1 MNEISTVLEVL
12 KQILVAVGI
21 ISGSSLL
28 TGLVNAIANIKNTTV
43 KHILSWVLPIGVA
56 ELLCAIGTVTFG
68 FGGWDYL
75 FSAVA
80 GAAVGAM
87 SNGLY
92 DWKFVSDLIDKLYDL
107 FGHRKEQLG

>member
-1 MNEISTVLEVL
+1 MNEVSTIIEVI
-12 KQILVAVGI
+12 KQIAIAVGI
-21 ISGSSLL
+21 ISGSSIL
-28 TGLVNAIANIKNTTV
+28 TGLVNAAANIRNKTV

-75 FSAVA
+75 LSAVA
-80 GAAVGAM
+80 GAAVGAA

-92 DWKFVSDLIDKLYDL
+92 DWEWVSNLIDKLYDL
-107 FGHRKEQLG
+107 FGHKA

>member
-1 MNEISTVLEVL
+1 MKEIQTVLEVL
-12 KQILVAVGI
+12 KQIVIAVGI

-28 TGLVNAIANIKNTTV
+28 TGLVNAIANIQNNTV

-68 FGGWDYL
+68 YGGWDYL
-75 FSAVA
+75 LSAVA
-80 GAAVGAM
+80 GAAVGAA

-92 DWKFVSDLIDKLYDL
+92 DWKCVSDLIDKLYNL
-107 FGHRKEQLG
+107 FGHKKQLG

>member
-12 KQILVAVGI
+12 KQIAIAVGI
-21 ISGSSLL
+21 ISGSSIL
-28 TGLVNAIANIKNTTV
+28 TGLVNAVANIQNKTV
-43 KHILSWVLPIGVA
+43 KHIFSWVLPIGVA

-68 FGGWDYL
+68 YGAWDYL

-80 GAAVGAM
+80 GAAVGGL

-92 DWKFVSDLIDKLYDL
+92 DWEWVSNLIDKLYDL
-107 FGHRKEQLG
+107 FGHKA

>member
-1 MNEISTVLEVL
+1 MNEISTVLEVF
-12 KQILVAVGI
+12 KQIVIAVGI
-21 ISGSSLL
+21 ISGSSIL
-28 TGLVNAIANIKNTTV
+28 TGLVNAAANIRNKTV

-75 FSAVA
+75 LSAVA
-80 GAAVGAM
+80 GAAVGAA

-92 DWKFVSDLIDKLYDL
+92 DWEWVSNLIDKLYDL
-107 FGHRKEQLG
+107 FGHKA

>member
-1 MNEISTVLEVL
+1 MNEIQTVLEVL
-12 KQILVAVGI
+12 KQIVIAVGI

-56 ELLCAIGTVTFG
+56 ELLCAIGTIAFG

-75 FSAVA
+75 LSAVA
-80 GAAVGAM
+80 GAAVGAA

-92 DWKFVSDLIDKLYDL
+92 DWECVSDLIDKLYNL
-107 FGHRKEQLG
+107 FGHQKQLG

>member
-1 MNEISTVLEVL
+1 MNDIQTLLEVL
-12 KQILVAVGI
+12 KQIAIAIGI
-21 ISGSSLL
+21 ISSSSIL
-28 TGLVNAIANIKNTTV
+28 TGLVNAAANIQNKTV

-75 FSAVA
+75 LSAVA
-80 GAAVGAM
+80 GAGVGAA

-92 DWKFVSDLIDKLYDL
+92 DWEWVSNLIDKLYDL
-107 FGHRKEQLG
+107 FGHKA